1 MQRGG
6 AAQIVVVLA
15 KFKNKTQSHSYETG
29 GTIIAWRG
37 GCHPVQRGGAAQID
51 VCCYSKLLQKYESQ
65 PHSYTPKGRH
75 HFCTERRVPPC
86 AAGRGCAVFLQKK
99 KYKHKCQ
106 SYIYQK
112 GGSIFC
118 MERRLPPC
126 AAGRGCA
133 DILLILIRWYT
144 IHCDV
149 GLFLLRVWFLCLRF
163 STLSVLFSPSVLL

>member
-1 MQRGG
+1 MYVFHINVHIYQTGGTMFVRRGGCHPVQRGG

-86 AAGRGCAVFLQKK
+86 AAGRGCTDSCVLTKFKNRT
-99 KYKHKCQ
+99 Q
-106 SYIYQK
+106 SHSYET
-112 GGSIFC
+112 GGTIFAWRGGC
-118 MERRLPPC
+118 HPVQRGG
-126 AAGRGCA
+126 AAQIDFC
-133 DILLILIRWYT
+133 
-144 IHCDV
+144 C
-149 GLFLLRVWFLCLRF
+149 F
-163 STLSVLFSPSVLL
+163 